1 MKEIDKDFILWT
13 AFLSFTGKMTISNA
27 QKVLGMFPKYA
38 KMSFFKE
45 SFGLPVGKKTPKH
58 HRGFICASQEEK
70 AAVKVILA
78 QQCEEYIQKTEKE
91 IRKGVKA
98 YVRQYKTC
106 R

>member
-13 AFLSFTGKMTISNA
+13 AFLCFTGKITTRNA
-27 QKVLGMFPKYA
+27 VVVLGLAPITA
-38 KMSFFKE
+38 QTSFYKE
-45 SFGLPVGKKTPKH
+45 SFGLPVGKKTPKQH
-58 HRGFICASQEEK
+58 SGFILPSKEEK
-70 AAVKVILA
+70 EAVKLILT

-98 YVRQYKTC
+98 YVQQYKTC